1 MGLSSGFISAH
12 ITEWEKQLGTPFQ
25 AYRAKWPSRLFH
37 HAALENAALILRSG
51 KLLSRQIQREFVR
64 WMSHRQL

>member
-12 ITEWEKQLGTPFQ
+12 ITEWKSDLVRRF
-25 AYRAKWPSRLFH
+25 RLT
-37 HAALENAALILRSG
+37 ERSG
-51 KLLSRQIQREFVR
+51 LAASFIMQPWKMRHSFSEAANSCHARIQREFVR